1 MDPMTLLGIFKGL
14 GSLFGGAAS
23 ASQNAKSQQSNAAA
37 QQANSE
43 LAAYVA
49 QQNAKQQQAQDVAT
63 RPGQRV
69 SQGVFGD
76 VIGQYKTPSVS
87 WGGAGTIPQIS
98 GGMQDVSFSPSTRQS
113 ADLMQR
119 DALMRQMQGQG
130 AADITSVGQVP
141 NVTQNYP
148 KESWLDKIL
157 GYGAL
162 GLGGA
167 ESIMGAFKNSTANPV
182 PWNPKPEDPWSQNP
196 TIPRP
201 RQ

>member
-1 MDPMTLLGIFKGL
+1 MAFPLLGILQGL
-14 GSLFGGAAS
+14 GSLFGGASA

-43 LAAYVA
+43 LAAYTA
-49 QQNAKQQQAQDVAT
+49 QQNAKGQQAQDIAQ
-63 RPGQRV
+63 RPTDRLQQGALGNMV
-69 SQGVFGD
+69 SEW
-76 VIGQYKTPSVS
+76 TPSSVQ
-87 WGGAGTIPQIS
+87 WGGAGTIPKIS
-98 GGMQDVSFSPSTRQS
+98 GGFSDLKFNDMTKQS

-141 NVTQNYP
+141 DVTKNYP

-162 GLGGA
+162 GFGGA
-167 ESIMGAFKNSTANPV
+167 ESIMGAFKNSTPNPV

-196 TIPRP
+196 MIPRP

>member
-1 MDPMTLLGIFKGL
+1 MNWLGLLTGL
-14 GSLFGGAAS
+14 GSMFGGAAS

-43 LAAYVA
+43 LNAYTA
-49 QQNAKQQQAQDVAT
+49 QQASKRQQAEDVAT

-119 DALMRQMQGQG
+119 DALLRQMQGQG
-130 AADITSVGQVP
+130 APDITSVGQVP
-141 NVTQNYP
+141 DVTKNYP

-167 ESIMGAFKNSTANPV
+167 STILGAFNNSAKKNGDQYGSV
-182 PWNPKPEDPWSQNP
+182 
-196 TIPRP
+196 
-201 RQ
+201 